1 MKKCP
6 FHLYD
11 TCSPPREFRP
21 FLARACIASRFNILH
36 FCLVFFNFL
45 SKLSNSVQIV
55 QLCPNC
61 PTLSKLSNYVQI
73 VQLCS
78 NCPILSKLSNYV
90 QIVQF
95 YVQIV
100 QLYPNCPI
108 MFKLSNFMSKVSNS
122 VQIVHFFQN
131 CPILFK
137 LSNSV
142 QIVQFYVQ
150 IVEIVQLC
158 PNSPIVCPKCAKSPI
173 YPKCPKFKLL
183 ALLYWKFQSCYF
195 LLTLQIQIS
204 LLFAMLRG
212 HIVTHCLKK

>member
-78 NCPILSKLSNYV
+78 NCPILCPKCPILFKLSIFFKIVQFCSNCPILFKLSNFMSKLSKLSNYV
-90 QIVQF
+90 QIVQ
-95 YVQIV
+95 
-100 QLYPNCPI
+100 L
-108 MFKLSNFMSKVSNS
+108 S
-122 VQIVHFFQN
+122 VQN
-131 CPILFK
+131 
-137 LSNSV
+137 V
-142 QIVQFYVQ
+142 QKVQFIQNVQ
-150 IVEIVQLC
+150 
-158 PNSPIVCPKCAKSPI
+158 NSNCSRFYIESFNLVISFLH
-173 YPKCPKFKLL
+173 YRYKL
-183 ALLYWKFQSCYF
+183 ASF
-195 LLTLQIQIS
+195 LL
-204 LLFAMLRG
+204 
-212 HIVTHCLKK
+212 C

>member
-100 QLYPNCPI
+100 
-108 MFKLSNFMSKVSNS
+108 
-122 VQIVHFFQN
+122 
-131 CPILFK
+131 
-137 LSNSV
+137 
-142 QIVQFYVQ
+142 
-150 IVEIVQLC
+150 EIVQLC
-158 PNSPIVCPKCAKSPI
+158 PNCPIVCPKCAKSPI

-183 ALLYWKFQSCYF
+183 ALLY
-195 LLTLQIQIS
+195 
-204 LLFAMLRG
+204 
-212 HIVTHCLKK
+212 